1 MAANYGGG
9 WAILDGASLAKAK
22 INPLKKVG
30 ELLVAIL

>member
-9 WAILDGASLAKAK
+9 WAILDGASLAK